1 MDSTSIGVMAGLV
14 ALAGGLLTALNH
26 KHIRAHLKS
35 KCCDKETDI
44 DFQLD
49 GSPVKDVEKEIPIKY
64 QEPEYKIKI
73 SDRISQNK

>member
-1 MDSTSIGVMAGLV
+1 MDSTSIGVMTGLV

-35 KCCDKETDI
+35 KCCDKETNI

-49 GSPVKDVEKEIPIKY
+49 GSPVKD